1 MVDPSFLLPNLHKAS
16 EGKYQTNKQQG
27 KLNDNEKE
35 LNRNLR
41 RTNQCTWELGQKG
54 I

>member
-27 KLNDNEKE
+27 E
-35 LNRNLR
+35 LNNKKRSWME
-41 RTNQCTWELGQKG
+41 T
-54 I
+54 